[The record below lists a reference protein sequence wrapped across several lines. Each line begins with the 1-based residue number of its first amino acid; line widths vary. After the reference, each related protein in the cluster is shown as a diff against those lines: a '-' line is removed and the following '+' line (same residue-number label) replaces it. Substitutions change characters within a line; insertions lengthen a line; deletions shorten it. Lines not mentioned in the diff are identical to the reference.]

1 MQYLN
6 NLPLAISLIIVV
18 LLTVTLAVGFLVF
31 TRVYIRR
38 HFNISDETDD
48 TVQFYAGAI
57 AAFYGIALAFIT
69 VANWEN
75 YTRAV
80 SIVSAEAAS
89 VGALYRDVT
98 GYPEPLRTELKADL
112 KEYLE
117 FVVNQAWP
125 AQQQGVVIQGSVEIL
140 NKFQDALLQFEP
152 ATEGQKVIHGEAFS
166 QYNEFI
172 SNRRQRIDFVD
183 AALPTILWVII
194 LGGAVI
200 TIFVTYFFYVPNVR
214 LHILL
219 IVCYSMLIAV
229 VIYFTALMENPLK
242 GPVGITPSSYQT
254 ILDTLVNVPSAK

>member
-1 MQYLN
+1 VQYLN
-6 NLPLAISLIIVV
+6 DLPLVISLIIVV
-18 LLTVTLAVGFLVF
+18 LFTVTLAVGFLIF

-75 YTRAV
+75 YTRAI

-89 VGALYRDVT
+89 VGALYRDVS
-98 GYPEPLRTELKADL
+98 GYPEPLRTELKDGL

-117 FVVNQAWP
+117 FVINRAWSV
-125 AQQQGVVIQGSVEIL
+125 QKQGIVLQGSVQIL
-140 NKFQDALLQFEP
+140 NRFQDAMLQFEP

-172 SNRRQRIDFVD
+172 SNRRQRIDFID
-183 AALPTILWVII
+183 AQLPTILWIII
-194 LGGAVI
+194 LGGAAI

-214 LHILL
+214 LHIML

-229 VIYFTALMENPLK
+229 VIYFTALMENPFK
-242 GPVGITPSSYQT
+242 GPVGITASSYQM
-254 ILDTLVNVPSAK
+254 ILDTLINVPSAK

>member
-1 MQYLN
+1 M
-6 NLPLAISLIIVV
+6 
-18 LLTVTLAVGFLVF
+18 LAVVGLIF

-38 HFNISDETDD
+38 HFGISDETDD

-98 GYPEPLRTELKADL
+98 GYPQPLQDELKADL

-117 FVVNQAWP
+117 FVIHQSWP
-125 AQQQGVVIQGSVEIL
+125 AQQNGAILPGSVEIL
-140 NKFQDALLQFEP
+140 NKFQDTMLAFQP
-152 ATEGQKVIHGEAFS
+152 ANESQKIIHEETFS
-166 QYNEFI
+166 QYNELI

-183 AALPTILWVII
+183 AALPSILWIII

-219 IVCYSMLIAV
+219 VVCYSMLIAV
-229 VIYFTALMENPLK
+229 VIYFTALMENPLR
-242 GPVGITPSSYQT
+242 GPVAITASSYQT
-254 ILDTLVNVPSAK
+254 ILDTLINVPLAK

>member
-6 NLPLAISLIIVV
+6 ELPLVLSLALIVG
-18 LLTVTLAVGFLVF
+18 LTVTLAVGLLIF

-80 SIVSAEAAS
+80 SVVSAEAS
-89 VGALYRDVT
+89 SIGALYRDVN
-98 GYPEPLRTELKADL
+98 GYPEPLRDELKGRI

-125 AQQQGVVIQGSVEIL
+125 AQKHGTILQGSVQIL
-140 NKFQDALLQFEP
+140 NKFQDSLLQFEP
-152 ATEGQKVIHGEAFS
+152 ASEGQKVIHQEAFS
-166 QYNEFI
+166 QYNDFL
-172 SNRRQRIDFVD
+172 NFRRQRLDFVD
-183 AALPTILWVII
+183 AQLPSILWVII

-219 IVCYSMLIAV
+219 IICYSMLIAV
-229 VIYFTALMENPLK
+229 VIYFTALMENPFK
-242 GPVGITPSSYQT
+242 GPVAVTASSYQL
-254 ILDTLVNVPSAK
+254 ILDTLINVP

>member
-6 NLPLAISLIIVV
+6 ELPLGISLTIVV
-18 LLTVTLAVGFLVF
+18 LLTVTLAVGFLIF

-89 VGALYRDVT
+89 VGALYRDVN
-98 GYPEPLRTELKADL
+98 GYPQPLSDELKASL

-117 FVVNQAWP
+117 FVVNQTWP
-125 AQQQGVVIQGSVEIL
+125 AQKQGAVLQGSVQIL
-140 NKFQDALLQFEP
+140 NKFQDAILQFEP
-152 ATEGQKVIHGEAFS
+152 ATEGQKVIHQEAFS
-166 QYNEFI
+166 QYNNFL
-172 SNRRQRIDFVD
+172 NYRRQRIDFVD
-183 AALPTILWVII
+183 AKLPTILWIII

-219 IVCYSMLIAV
+219 IVCYSTLIAV

-242 GPVGITPSSYQT
+242 GPVAISPGSYQM
-254 ILDTLVNVPSAK
+254 ILDTLINVSTGR

>member
-1 MQYLN
+1 MPVLN
-6 NLPLAISLIIVV
+6 DLPLGISLIIVV
-18 LLTVTLAVGFLVF
+18 LLTVMLAVGLLIF

-69 VANWEN
+69 VANWES
-75 YTRAV
+75 YTRAT
-80 SIVSAEAAS
+80 SIVSAEAAAI
-89 VGALYRDVT
+89 GALYRDLG
-98 GYPEPLRTELKADL
+98 GYPEPLQAELKAGL
-112 KEYLE
+112 NEYLE
-117 FVVNQAWP
+117 FVINQSWP
-125 AQQQGVVIQGSVEIL
+125 AQKQGMIIPGSVEIL
-140 NKFQDALLQFEP
+140 NRFQDKMLLFEP
-152 ATEGQKVIHGEAFS
+152 LTEGQKIVHEEAFS
-166 QYNEFI
+166 QYNDFL

-183 AALPTILWVII
+183 AHLPSILWIII

-219 IVCYSMLIAV
+219 IICYATLIAV

-242 GPVGITPSSYQT
+242 GPVAITPASYQI
-254 ILDTLVNVPSAK
+254 ILDTLINSPAAK

>member
-1 MQYLN
+1 MQYLID
-6 NLPLAISLIIVV
+6 LPLVISLFIVIV
-18 LLTVTLAVGFLVF
+18 LTVALAVGFLLF
-31 TRVYIRR
+31 TRIYIRR

-89 VGALYRDVT
+89 VGALYRDVN
-98 GYPEPLRTELKADL
+98 GYPQPLRDELKADL

-117 FVVNQAWP
+117 FVVNQTWP
-125 AQQQGVVIQGSVEIL
+125 AQKQGTVLQGSVQIL
-140 NKFQDALLQFEP
+140 NKFQDAMLQFEP
-152 ATEGQKVIHGEAFS
+152 VTEGQKVIHGEAFS
-166 QYNEFI
+166 QYNELITF
-172 SNRRQRIDFVD
+172 RRQRIDFVD
-183 AALPTILWVII
+183 AHLPSILWIII

-214 LHILL
+214 LHMML
-219 IVCYSMLIAV
+219 IVCYAMLIAV

-242 GPVGITPSSYQT
+242 GPVAVTAASYQM
-254 ILDTLVNVPSAK
+254 ILDTLINVPS

>member
-1 MQYLN
+1 MPYLTD
-6 NLPLAISLIIVV
+6 LPLVVSLVLV
-18 LLTVTLAVGFLVF
+18 ELLTVALAVGFLII
-31 TRVYIRR
+31 TRVYIRKL
-38 HFNISDETDD
+38 FSISDETDD

-89 VGALYRDVT
+89 VGALYRDVN
-98 GYPEPLRTELKADL
+98 GYPEPLRSELKADL

-125 AQQQGVVIQGSVEIL
+125 AQKQGLILQGSVEIL
-140 NKFQDALLQFEP
+140 NKFQDSLLQFEP

-166 QYNEFI
+166 QYNNFLTF
-172 SNRRQRIDFVD
+172 RRQRIDFVD
-183 AALPTILWVII
+183 ATLPTILWIII

-214 LHILL
+214 LHIML
-219 IVCYSMLIAV
+219 IICYSMLIAV

-242 GPVGITPSSYQT
+242 GPVAISPSSYQT
-254 ILDTLVNVPSAK
+254 ILDTLINVPSGR